1 MVDPTQAGTLVLVV
15 GPSGA
20 GKDSLLA
27 AARQALAS
35 DPHYLFPS
43 RDITRPADAGGEDHN
58 AVTKAEF
65 SMRRDAGDYA
75 LSWEANGHGYGV
87 PISIHSALEGGQI
100 VLCNVS
106 RAVIDAARGR
116 YPRMRVLWV
125 TAPLMVLAQR
135 IAGRGRETP
144 DEVAARLSRA
154 SYAQPQGADVTIIDN
169 SGSLE
174 DSTAQFVGAI
184 RAVAAQTA
192 R

>member
-35 DPHYLFPS
+35 DPHYMFPS
-43 RDITRPADAGGEDHN
+43 RDITRPADAGGEEHN

-65 SMRRDAGDYA
+65 STRCDAGEYA
-75 LSWEANGHGYGV
+75 LSWEANGHGYGI
-87 PISIHSALEGGQI
+87 PISIHSALDAGQC

-116 YPRMRVLWV
+116 YPRLKVLWV
-125 TAPLMVLAQR
+125 TAPLMVLARR
-135 IAGRGRETP
+135 IAARGRETP
-144 DEVAARLSRA
+144 EEVAARLSRA
-154 SYAQPQGADVTIIDN
+154 SYAEPQGADVAIIDN
-169 SGSLE
+169 SGSLA
-174 DSTAQFVGAI
+174 DSTRQFLEAI
-184 RAVAAQTA
+184 RAVAGQTV